1 MTAPMSTRVRGQWFL
16 LALLVVSVTINYI
29 DRGNLSIAASRL
41 SSELQLDPEKIGLL
55 LSSFFWTYAAMQIV
69 AGWLIDRYSVYWI
82 FAGGFFIWSAATALT
97 GLAGGFITILA
108 LRLLLGIGESVAYPA
123 YSKMIAQGI
132 PSEHRGLANGLIDAG
147 CKAGPAL
154 GLWIGGAIIF
164 HYGWR
169 PLFIGVGLGSM
180 LWLIPWVWVTRRN
193 SNSAEH
199 QVVHSGLEVGPGL
212 LEIAQ
217 QRSAWG
223 TFICLFCGNY
233 TWYFLLTWLPWY
245 LVRERHYSERQ
256 MGNFGSM
263 AFWAVGLASLISGVI
278 SDRLVQHGGSP
289 TFVRKFFAAGGL
301 IGAIVIVGV
310 PLLQSQA
317 ASLGVLIFAC
327 ISFGC
332 YSSHPWLIG
341 QTLAGP
347 AAAGRWSG
355 MQNAIGNLAGVIAPW
370 LTGRIVRDTGHF
382 VYAFAVVGVVL
393 AVGAASYLLIIG
405 KIEPINW
412 RPKAILEGQPAGL

>member
-1 MTAPMSTRVRGQWFL
+1 MTARARGQWIL

-82 FAGGFFIWSAATALT
+82 FAAGFFIWSAATALT
-97 GLAGGFITILA
+97 GVAGGFLTIFF
-108 LRLLLGIGESVAYPA
+108 LRLLLGVGESVAYPA
-123 YSKMIAQGI
+123 YSKIIAQGF
-132 PSEHRGLANGLIDAG
+132 PENQRGLANGLIDAG

-154 GLWIGGAIIF
+154 GLLIGGIIIS

-169 PLFIGVGLGSM
+169 PLFIGIGLVSM
-180 LWLIPWVWVTRRN
+180 LWLVPWIWVAQRAKRP
-193 SNSAEH
+193 SADS
-199 QVVHSGLEVGPGL
+199 VIHSGLEVGPGL
-212 LEIAQ
+212 LEIAR

-223 TFICLFCGNY
+223 TFLCLFCGNY
-233 TWYFLLTWLPWY
+233 VWYFLLTWLPWY
-245 LVRERHYSERQ
+245 LVRERHYSEAA
-256 MGNFGSM
+256 MGRFGSM

-278 SDRLVQHGGSP
+278 SDRMVRHGGSP
-289 TFVRKFFAAGGL
+289 TFVRKLFAAGGL
-301 IGAIVIVGV
+301 IGAIVMVGV
-310 PLLQSQA
+310 PMLQSEN
-317 ASLGVLIFAC
+317 ASLAVLIVAC

-332 YSSHPWLIG
+332 YSSHPWLIS

-370 LTGRIVRDTGHF
+370 LTGKIVKDTGHF
-382 VYAFAVVGVVL
+382 VYAFAVVGVIL
-393 AVGAASYLLIIG
+393 ALGAASYLILIG
-405 KIEPINW
+405 KIEPIVW
-412 RPKAILEGQPAGL
+412 RKSEL

>member
-1 MTAPMSTRVRGQWFL
+1 MTARARGQWIL
-16 LALLVVSVTINYI
+16 LSLLVVSVTINYI

-41 SSELQLDPEKIGLL
+41 ASELQLDPEKVGLL

-69 AGWLIDRYSVYWI
+69 SGWLIDRFSVYWI

-108 LRLLLGIGESVAYPA
+108 LRLLLGLGESVAYPA
-123 YSKMIAQGI
+123 YSKIIAQGFT
-132 PSEHRGLANGLIDAG
+132 EQHRGLANGLIDLG

-154 GLWIGGAIIF
+154 GLMIGAVVIT

-169 PLFIGVGLGSM
+169 PLFIGIGLISM
-180 LWLIPWVWVTRRN
+180 LWLIPWAWVARRAARP
-193 SNSAEH
+193 SEH
-199 QVVHSGLEVGPGL
+199 SVALSGLELGPGM
-212 LEIAQ
+212 LEIAG

-223 TFICLFCGNY
+223 TFLCLFCGNY
-233 TWYFLLTWLPWY
+233 VWYFLLTWLPWY
-245 LVRERHYSERQ
+245 LVRERHYSEAA
-256 MGNFGSM
+256 MGRFGSL
-263 AFWAVGLASLISGVI
+263 AFWAVGLASLISGWI
-278 SDRLVQHGGSP
+278 SDRLVENGGSP
-289 TFVRKFFAAGGL
+289 TFVRKMFAAGGL
-301 IGAIVIVGV
+301 TGAIVIVGV
-310 PLLQSQA
+310 PLLENQNT
-317 ASLGVLIFAC
+317 SLYVLIFAC

-332 YSSHPWLIG
+332 YSSHPWLIS

-382 VYAFAVVGVVL
+382 VYAFVVVSVILGL
-393 AVGAASYLLIIG
+393 GAASYVLLIG
-405 KIEPINW
+405 RIEPIVW
-412 RPKAILEGQPAGL
+412 RPKISL

>member
-1 MTAPMSTRVRGQWFL
+1 MTKRDRSQWIL

-41 SSELQLDPEKIGLL
+41 ASELSLDPEKIGLL

-97 GLAGGFITILA
+97 GVAGGFITILG
-108 LRLLLGIGESVAYPA
+108 LRLLLGVGESVAYPA
-123 YSKMIAQGI
+123 YSKIIAQGFT
-132 PSEHRGLANGLIDAG
+132 EQHRGLANGLIDAG

-154 GLWIGGAIIF
+154 GLMIGGLIIS

-169 PLFIGVGLGSM
+169 PLFIGIGLLSM
-180 LWLIPWVWVTRRN
+180 LWLVPWIWFTLRAGRKSEDSVT
-193 SNSAEH
+193 
-199 QVVHSGLEVGPGL
+199 HSGLEVGPGL
-212 LEIAQ
+212 LEIAG

-223 TFICLFCGNY
+223 TFVCLFCGNY
-233 TWYFLLTWLPWY
+233 VWYFLLTWLPWY
-245 LVRERHYSERQ
+245 LVRERHYSEAA
-256 MGNFGSM
+256 MGRFGSL
-263 AFWAVGLASLISGVI
+263 AFWAVGGASLISGVI
-278 SDRLVQHGGSP
+278 SDRLVQRGGSP
-289 TFVRKFFAAGGL
+289 TFVRKMFAAGGL
-301 IGAIVIVGV
+301 TGAIVMVLV
-310 PLLQSQA
+310 PMFENQN
-317 ASLGVLIFAC
+317 ASLAVLIVAC

-355 MQNAIGNLAGVIAPW
+355 MQNAIGNLAGVVAPW
-370 LTGRIVRDTGHF
+370 LTGLIVRDTGHF
-382 VYAFAVVGVVL
+382 VYAFGVVGVIL
-393 AVGAASYLLIIG
+393 ALGATSYLVLVG
-405 KIEPINW
+405 PIEPIKW
-412 RPKAILEGQPAGL
+412 RAKSAL

>member
-1 MTAPMSTRVRGQWFL
+1 MTKRARGQWIL
-16 LALLVVSVTINYI
+16 LALLVISVTINYI

-41 SSELQLDPEKIGLL
+41 ASELRLDPEQVGLL

-97 GLAGGFITILA
+97 GIAGGFATIFA
-108 LRLLLGIGESVAYPA
+108 LRLLLGVGESVAYPS
-123 YSKMIAQGI
+123 YSKIIAQGF
-132 PSEHRGLANGLIDAG
+132 PEQQRGLANGLIDAG

-154 GLWIGGAIIF
+154 GLIIGSLIISR
-164 HYGWR
+164 YGWR
-169 PLFIGVGLGSM
+169 PLFIGVGLISM
-180 LWLIPWVWVTRRN
+180 LWLAPWIWVGLRARRP
-193 SNSAEH
+193 SEH
-199 QVVHSGLEVGPGL
+199 AVIHSGLEQGPGL
-212 LEIAQ
+212 VEIAG

-233 TWYFLLTWLPWY
+233 VWYFLLTWLPWY
-245 LVRERHYSERQ
+245 LVRERHYSEAA
-256 MGNFGSM
+256 MGRFGSM
-263 AFWAVGLASLISGVI
+263 AFWAVGLASLLSGI
-278 SDRLVQHGGSP
+278 LSDRLVARGGSP
-289 TFVRKFFAAGGL
+289 TFVRKLFAAGGL
-301 IGAIVIVGV
+301 TGAIVILGV
-310 PLLQSQA
+310 PLLHSES

-332 YSSHPWLIG
+332 YSSHPWLIS

-355 MQNAIGNLAGVIAPW
+355 MQNAFGNLAGVVAPW

-382 VYAFAVVGVVL
+382 VYAFAVVAVVL
-393 AVGAASYLLIIG
+393 ALGAASYLILVG
-405 KIEPINW
+405 RIEPIVW
-412 RPKAILEGQPAGL
+412 KPKILSAVI

>member
-1 MTAPMSTRVRGQWFL
+1 MTARARGQWIL
-16 LALLVVSVTINYI
+16 LSLLVISVTINYI

-108 LRLLLGIGESVAYPA
+108 LRLLLGMGESVSYPA
-123 YSKMIAQGI
+123 YSKIIAQGFT
-132 PSEHRGLANGLIDAG
+132 EQHRGLANGLIDLG
-147 CKAGPAL
+147 SKSGPAL
-154 GLWIGGAIIF
+154 GLMIGGVIIS

-169 PLFIGVGLGSM
+169 PLFVSVGLISM
-180 LWLIPWVWVTRRN
+180 LWLVPWIWIGRRN
-193 SNSAEH
+193 SRPSEH
-199 QVVHSGLEVGPGL
+199 SVQHSGLEVGPGL
-212 LEIAQ
+212 LEIAG

-223 TFICLFCGNY
+223 TFLCLFCGNY
-233 TWYFLLTWLPWY
+233 VWYFLLTWLPWY
-245 LVRERHYSERQ
+245 LVRERHYSEAA
-256 MGNFGSM
+256 MGRFGSM
-263 AFWAVGLASLISGVI
+263 AFWAVGFASLISGII
-278 SDRLVQHGGSP
+278 SDRLVHRGGSP
-289 TFVRKFFAAGGL
+289 TFVRKSFAAGGL
-301 IGAIVIVGV
+301 TGAIVMVFV
-310 PLLQSQA
+310 PLLESQN
-317 ASLGVLIFAC
+317 ASLAVLILAC

-332 YSSHPWLIG
+332 YSSHPWLIS
-341 QTLAGP
+341 QRLAGP

-382 VYAFAVVGVVL
+382 VYAFAVVGVIL
-393 AVGAASYLLIIG
+393 GVGATSYLLVIG
-405 KIEPINW
+405 PIEPIVW
-412 RPKAILEGQPAGL
+412 RPKIFSAVK

>member
-1 MTAPMSTRVRGQWFL
+1 MTTRVRGQWIL
-16 LALLVVSVTINYI
+16 LALLVISVTINYI

-41 SSELQLDPEKIGLL
+41 SAELQLDPEKIGLL
-55 LSSFFWTYAAMQIV
+55 LSSFFWTYAAMQVI

-82 FAGGFFIWSAATALT
+82 FAGGFFLWSAATALT
-97 GLAGGFITILA
+97 GLAGGFLTILA

-132 PSEHRGLANGLIDAG
+132 PGEHRGLANGLIDAG

-154 GLWIGGAIIF
+154 GLWIGAAIIS

-169 PLFIGVGLGSM
+169 PLFVGIGVISM
-180 LWLIPWVWVTRRN
+180 LWLVPWIWVARRQ
-193 SNSAEH
+193 SRPSAH
-199 QVVHSGLEVGPGL
+199 RVVHSGLEEGPGL
-212 LEIAQ
+212 LEIARE
-217 QRSAWG
+217 RSAWG
-223 TFICLFCGNY
+223 TFFCLFCANY

-245 LVRERHYSERQ
+245 LVRERHYSESQ
-256 MGNFGSM
+256 MGTFGSM
-263 AFWAVGLASLISGVI
+263 AFWAVGLASLASGFI
-278 SDRLVQHGGSP
+278 SDRMVQRGGSP
-289 TFVRKFFAAGGL
+289 TLIRKSFAAGGL

-310 PLLQSQA
+310 PLLENQTV
-317 ASLGVLIFAC
+317 SLGVLIFAC

-332 YSSHPWLIG
+332 YSSHPWLIS

-355 MQNAIGNLAGVIAPW
+355 MQNCIGNLAGVIAPW

-382 VYAFAVVGVVL
+382 AYAFGVVGVVL
-393 AVGAASYLLIIG
+393 ALGALCYLFVIG
-405 KIEPINW
+405 KIEQISWTPKPILRQQAAN
-412 RPKAILEGQPAGL
+412 L

>member
-1 MTAPMSTRVRGQWFL
+1 MTTRVRGQWIIL
-16 LALLVVSVTINYI
+16 TLLVVSVTINYI

-41 SSELQLDPEKIGLL
+41 ATELQIDPEKIGLL

-82 FAGGFFIWSAATALT
+82 FAAGFFVWSAATALT
-97 GLAGGFITILA
+97 GLAGGFLTIFA
-108 LRLLLGIGESVAYPA
+108 LRLLLGVGESVAYPA
-123 YSKMIAQGI
+123 YSKIIAQGI
-132 PSEHRGLANGLIDAG
+132 PNEHRGLANGLIDAG

-154 GLWIGGAIIF
+154 GLLIGGLIIS

-169 PLFIGVGLGSM
+169 PLFVGIGLISM
-180 LWLIPWVWVTRRN
+180 LWLIPWIWITIRAARPSDHSV
-193 SNSAEH
+193 A
-199 QVVHSGLEVGPGL
+199 HSGLEAGPGL
-212 LEIAQ
+212 LEIAR
-217 QRSAWG
+217 QRSARG
-223 TFICLFCGNY
+223 TFLCLFCGNY
-233 TWYFLLTWLPWY
+233 VWYFLLTWLPWY
-245 LVRERHYSERQ
+245 LVRERHYSEAA
-256 MGNFGSM
+256 MGRFGSM

-278 SDRLVQHGGSP
+278 SDRLVQRGGSP
-289 TFVRKFFAAGGL
+289 TFVRKMFAAGGL

-310 PLLQSQA
+310 PLLQSQS
-317 ASLGVLIFAC
+317 ASLAVLIFAC

-332 YSSHPWLIG
+332 YSSHPWLIS

-382 VYAFAVVGVVL
+382 VYAFAVVGVIL
-393 AVGAASYLLIIG
+393 AIGAGSYLVLIG
-405 KIEPINW
+405 RIEPIVW
-412 RPKAILEGQPAGL
+412 RAEKNL